1 MGEYTRFTK
10 VEADEF
16 KGNVNGSM
24 TGGVIGKTTLSKA
37 DDYTLTAAEAN
48 AAVIGITMTAASKSA
63 VLGLKDGQVA
73 IVINEGATNA
83 FTAKNLSGDTG
94 TSIAAGKVALV
105 IGSTTANGT
114 AAYILN

>member
-10 VEADEF
+10 VQADAL
-16 KGNVNGSM
+16 KGGIV
-24 TGGVIGKTTLSKA
+24 GKTTLSKA
-37 DDYTLTAAEAN
+37 ADYTLSKEEAAAP
-48 AAVIGITMTAASKSA
+48 AIGITMTAASKSA

-73 IVINEGATNA
+73 FVINEGATNA

>member
-10 VEADEF
+10 VEADVL
-16 KGNVNGSM
+16 KGG
-24 TGGVIGKTTLSKA
+24 IAGKTTLSKA
-37 DDYTLTAAEAN
+37 ADYTLSAAEA
-48 AAVIGITMTAASKSA
+48 AVPVIGITMTAASKSA
-63 VLGLKDGQVA
+63 VLGLNDGQVA

-105 IGSTTANGT
+105 IGSETANGT
-114 AAYILN
+114 AAYVLN